1 MALLKEDGRL
11 DIERINQLPYE
22 EYMNVMG
29 DLTQEQI
36 EEYLSKMPLN
46 EPEEPVKITMVD
58 YTLEEYIERN
68 GVVIFDDLLKKTK
81 ENHGLK

>member
-29 DLTQEQI
+29 
-36 EEYLSKMPLN
+36 
-46 EPEEPVKITMVD
+46 V
-58 YTLEEYIERN
+58 
-68 GVVIFDDLLKKTK
+68 
-81 ENHGLK
+81 

>member
-22 EYMNVMG
+22 EHMNVMR

-36 EEYLSKMPLN
+36 EEYLSKMPLTSRKN
-46 EPEEPVKITMVD
+46 
-58 YTLEEYIERN
+58 L
-68 GVVIFDDLLKKTK
+68 
-81 ENHGLK
+81 